1 MAPFYIA
8 GKQIKRKQRSIL
20 SRSVLHLFNS
30 LTPSIDCSDMSC
42 ILSPPFA
49 KKKKSEAGRGE
60 GRGKKDEEEEVKLG

>member
-20 SRSVLHLFNS
+20 SLPRLHLFHS

-42 ILSPPFA
+42 ILCPPFA
-49 KKKKSEAGRGE
+49 KKEKSEAERGE
-60 GRGKKDEEEEVKLG
+60 GREKKDEEEEVKLG